1 MYVKIGGADVIQL
14 HIFNME
20 MIGEANYDKCD
31 VTRLQSFSL
40 VRDWTAEE
48 VVKWITLKTIF
59 DASTYSPFVIF
70 KIFHFKKCISKIV
83 TKWLIVNN
91 YLKRFKMFSFK
102 LNISMKIH
110 VAFIQEATTTK
121 LWMKTWFSLCNLLL
135 FIVLYWIDWNIYY
148 KNPRLARS
156 SPPTNNFFLLLSG
169 YLVT

>member
-48 VVKWITLKTIF
+48 VIKWITLKTIF

-70 KIFHFKKCISKIV
+70 KIFHFKKCISKII
-83 TKWLIVNN
+83 TKWWIVE
-91 YLKRFKMFSFK
+91 LRCSVSSCIFLWKFMWRSFK
-102 LNISMKIH
+102 KPQLRNYEWKPDFHYVI
-110 VAFIQEATTTK
+110 FC
-121 LWMKTWFSLCNLLL
+121 FSLCFIELIEISIIKTLASQGHLRLLTT
-135 FIVLYWIDWNIYY
+135 FFYY
-148 KNPRLARS
+148 FLAI
-156 SPPTNNFFLLLSG
+156 
-169 YLVT
+169 